1 MNGLLSTLLG
11 LSLSGTLLALL
22 LMLLRRLAGS
32 RLPSAFY
39 YYAWLLVLLR
49 FVLPLPGLLP
59 GFARTAAPAPMPLPA
74 VVSATDTADGTRGY
88 TTDFYRPGT
97 PAAEEETALPAG
109 LIPAG
114 EARRAAEAET
124 PPLTALRE
132 VLRAP
137 RFWLS
142 VWAIGAVLSAAWY
155 LEGYRRF
162 RRELAPTLRAPLPE
176 DRALYRGITD
186 EPCPRLCRSRAVRT
200 PMLLGV
206 LHPMIVLPDKAY
218 SAPMLQGVLG
228 HELTHYRRGDVLF
241 KWLAVLVAVLHWF
254 NPVTRL
260 FRSELDRACELA
272 CDEKLLR
279 CMDAREKQLYGDMLI
294 ALAADRSLPRSVV
307 ATSFA
312 VEKRNLKERLDQI
325 MTYKTRGRAALCLA
339 LAAMLLLSACGA
351 AVGPRAVESS
361 RTVAAAVA
369 APEAA
374 PDASEPAAAVPT
386 PDSRSYTNEVT
397 VDSVDG
403 LLNALASHTVIFLK
417 SGVYD
422 LSTAR
427 TYGQDMD
434 VTPYTW
440 RETYDGYELVLRD
453 LEDLVIAG
461 LPGEEGAEI
470 VISAVPRYANVLH
483 FERCRDLT
491 LSAFTAGHTVEPGQ
505 CAGGVLYFDSCRS
518 VQVTGCRLYGCGI
531 LGIQA
536 VNCEMLR
543 ADLCAI
549 YDCSNGAV
557 AAEACRDLRLVDCD
571 VYHCG
576 LKSGMA
582 NALFDVRTSTGF
594 AVVDSDLHDNNA
606 LCLLRST
613 SADEVYLLGTDV
625 HDNQFDTCFAYNLA
639 SPLVG
644 GCAFRNNTETHSV
657 LSDGRDSVFLPGDG
671 GEIAVADLEKMTL
684 DRDAYSYDGPAAK
697 QAAAVTGIPGP
708 DGMEYHVTTVDEFL
722 AALGSDTTIYLD
734 AELFDLS
741 TASSYGGYGGT
752 YYYWVDLYDGP
763 GLVITGVR
771 NLRLIGQ
778 GKDQTTVE
786 AVPRYAD
793 VLCFRDCEN
802 VTVASLTAG
811 HRRGEPGSCSGDV
824 LAFESC
830 RDVHVTDCGLFG
842 CGVWGIRANNSVMG
856 EILRTEIY
864 ECSAGAAVINSSDG
878 FVFSDCS
885 VHDCYDPWQGKACN
899 IMMMENSGDCSYNG
913 MPLRN
918 GSVTQVCEPQRTRTR
933 ARNGQDGG
941 PAASAEAENTGSIFL
956 PAPFD
961 SAENAIHLF
970 FYETEITAEK
980 GGFTLHVGENPIT
993 LSAQIWHDGAWLLDE
1008 LVWGVS
1014 DPTVVDFRPSE
1025 NGLTCS
1031 LQPLAPTEKGGAV
1044 LTVSTPDDSLTLE
1057 IPFYI
1062 IG

>member
-1 MNGLLSTLLG
+1 MKALLSLLLG

-39 YYAWLLVLLR
+39 YCAWLLVLLR

-59 GFARTAAPAPMPLPA
+59 GLARTAAAAPAPLPA
-74 VVSATDTADGTRGY
+74 AVSVAGTADETRGY
-88 TTDFYRPGT
+88 ASDFYHPGT
-97 PAAEEETALPAG
+97 PAAEAAPLPAG
-109 LIPAG
+109 LITIG
-114 EARRAAEAET
+114 EGERRTAEEST

-155 LEGYRRF
+155 FEGYRRF
-162 RRELAPTLRAPLPE
+162 RCELAPTLRAPLPE
-176 DRALYRGITD
+176 DRAIYESVTD
-186 EPCPRLCRSRAVRT
+186 APCPRLYRSRAVRT

-206 LHPMIVLPDKAY
+206 LHPMIVLPDKGY
-218 SAPMLQGVLG
+218 SAPMLQGILG

-241 KWLAVLVAVLHWF
+241 KWLAVLVSVLHWF

-272 CDEKLLR
+272 CDERLLR
-279 CMDAREKQLYGDMLI
+279 GMDAREKQLYGDMLI

-312 VEKRNLKERLDQI
+312 VEKRNLKERLNQI
-325 MTYKTRGRAALCLA
+325 MTYKKRGRAALCLA

-351 AVGPRAVESS
+351 AVGPRAAEASQ
-361 RTVAAAVA
+361 TVAAAVSAPEEAA
-369 APEAA
+369 APE
-374 PDASEPAAAVPT
+374 ASEPAAAVPT
-386 PDSRSYTNEVT
+386 PDTRNYASEVT
-397 VDSVDG
+397 VDNVDD

-470 VISAVPRYANVLH
+470 VISAVPRYANVLR

-571 VYHCG
+571 IYECG
-576 LKSGMA
+576 LKNGIA

-594 AVVDSDLHDNNA
+594 AVINSDVHDNNA

-625 HDNQFDTCFAYNLA
+625 HDNQFDTCFAYSLA
-639 SPLVG
+639 SPFVG
-644 GCAFRNNTETHSV
+644 GCAFRDNTETHSV

-684 DRDAYSYDGPAAK
+684 DRDAYSYDGPAVK
-697 QAAAVTGIPGP
+697 QAAAVTGIPGQ

-722 AALGSDTTIYLD
+722 AALGPDTTIYLD

-763 GLVITGVR
+763 GLVITGIQ

-778 GKDQTTVE
+778 GKEQTTVE

-830 RDVHVTDCGLFG
+830 RDVHVIDCGLFG
-842 CGVWGIRANNSVMG
+842 CGVWGIRLNNSVTG

-864 ECSAGAAVINSSDG
+864 ECSSGAATIFQTDG

-885 VHDCYDPWQGKACN
+885 VHDCVSPWNQAPCN
-899 IMMMENSGDCSYNG
+899 TIMMSGSGDCSYNG
-913 MPLRN
+913 TPLWN
-918 GSVTQVCEPQRTRTR
+918 DANNEVGDGR
-933 ARNGQDGG
+933 AVG
-941 PAASAEAENTGSIFL
+941 PGNVQEATNDLARRASL
-956 PAPFD
+956 PAPAD
-961 SAENAIHLF
+961 DTDGTIHLF

-980 GGFTLHVGENPIT
+980 GGFTLHVGESPIT

-1008 LVWGVS
+1008 LLWGVS

-1025 NGLTCS
+1025 NGLSCS

-1044 LTVSTPDDSLTLE
+1044 LTVTTPDDSLTLE